1 MEKKCAVKKIV
12 LDERMGKQNI
22 LNCNYYFFV
31 QGNTHTTVTIYTKIN
46 KKKKLC
52 SPRGQIVRYLL
63 PLMSV
68 MITNIKI

>member
-46 KKKKLC
+46 KKKNCAHPEVK
-52 SPRGQIVRYLL
+52 
-63 PLMSV
+63 
-68 MITNIKI
+68 